1 MINNDTVA
9 FILASQSPR
18 RQALVNLLRYPFMVM
33 AADVDEASITDP
45 APARNVVATAVL
57 KAHTIAHQVKPGE
70 YVILAADTTVA
81 LADQM
86 LGKPR
91 DANDATRML
100 KALRNRTH
108 EVHTGFV
115 LLDLRNG
122 KQLARVTTAVV
133 TMRDYSDA
141 EIAAYVASGDPLDKA
156 GAYAVQHPLFQPAAH
171 LEGCYLAVVGL
182 SVCDLID
189 ALDEWKIPRRAD
201 LTAVLQ
207 AHHVA
212 DQVYPCPI
220 YKKLHDP
227 A

>member
-1 MINNDTVA
+1 MMNHNMVE

-18 RQALVNLLRYPFMVM
+18 RRELVNLLGYPFSVM

-45 APARNVVATAVL
+45 DPAANVMATAVL
-57 KAHTIAHQVKPGE
+57 KAHTIARRVEPGKR
-70 YVILAADTTVA
+70 VVLAADTTVA
-81 LADQM
+81 LAGQM

-91 DANDATRML
+91 DAAEAAFML
-100 KALRNRTH
+100 KALRNRSH

-115 LLDLRNG
+115 LLDLDSGR
-122 KQLARVTTAVV
+122 QLERVTTAVV

-156 GAYAVQHPLFQPAAH
+156 GAYAVQHPLFQPAAQ
-171 LEGCYLAVVGL
+171 LDGCYMAVVGL
-182 SVCDLID
+182 SICDVIR
-189 ALDEWKIPRRAD
+189 ALDEWQFPRRAD

-207 AHHVA
+207 SHQIAN
-212 DQVYPCPI
+212 QFYPCPI